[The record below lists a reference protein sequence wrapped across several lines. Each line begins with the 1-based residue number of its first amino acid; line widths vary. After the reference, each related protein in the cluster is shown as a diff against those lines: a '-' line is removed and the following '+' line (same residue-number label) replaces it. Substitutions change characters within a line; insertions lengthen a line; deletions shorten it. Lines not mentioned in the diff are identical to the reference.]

1 MKQIK
6 GYLRKYGII
15 AVMILGLFLVN
26 SLILW
31 LIDYERFLVIIG
43 LNSILSVLVLM
54 AGIIWCEYRERKK
67 LRIWNELLHTSM
79 DERNIRRLPVMTL
92 EEEQQWMDTL
102 NCLEE
107 LETQLLL
114 QEQKTEELEEYVE
127 NWVHE
132 IKVPLSL
139 LELLLDNRKEELS
152 PYVYQRLLYINQQIQ
167 QQVNQM
173 LYYARLKSVH
183 KDYVFCKAALC
194 EICQECLERFMP
206 IMLESRIEIQDTT
219 TDRTVVTDRKGVA
232 FILGQF
238 LSNSLKYRDQ
248 HKECS
253 WIHIYEEVREKEQ
266 VIALVLEDN
275 GVGIRKEDIPFI
287 FDKGY
292 TGDTQINHAKATGM
306 GLYLAKQ
313 MANELGIGIVAE
325 SNKDVGTR
333 MELKFPIVS

>member
-6 GYLRKYGII
+6 GYLRKYEIMTG
-15 AVMILGLFLVN
+15 MILVLFGVN
-26 SLILW
+26 SLLLW
-31 LIDYERFLVIIG
+31 LIDAERFLVIAG
-43 LNSILSVLVLM
+43 LYSVLSVLVLLV
-54 AGIIWCEYRERKK
+54 GIMWSEYRERKK
-67 LRIWNELLHTSM
+67 LRIWNELLHTSK
-79 DERNIRRLPVMTL
+79 DERNMKHLPNMTL
-92 EEEQQWMDTL
+92 GEEEQWMDTL

-114 QEQKTEELEEYVE
+114 QKQKTEELEEYVE

-132 IKVPLSL
+132 IKIPLSL
-139 LELLLDNRKEELS
+139 LELLLDNRKEDLS

-183 KDYVFCKAALC
+183 KDYVFCKTALC
-194 EICQECLERFMP
+194 EICQECLERFIP
-206 IMLESRIEIQDTT
+206 IMLESRIEIQDATT
-219 TDRTVVTDRKGVA
+219 NREVVTDRKGVA

-248 HKECS
+248 NKEGS
-253 WIHIYEEVREKEQ
+253 WIRISEEIREEEQ
-266 VIALVLEDN
+266 VIVLVLEDN
-275 GVGIRKEDIPFI
+275 GIGIRKEDIPFI

-313 MANELGIGIVAE
+313 MANELGITIVAE
-325 SNKDVGTR
+325 SNKGVGTR
-333 MELKFPIVS
+333 MELKFPIV